1 MLILTKKKYLEKK
14 FRKKLNLKER
24 GKVIMMSN
32 KERISRLVRNILIVG
47 SIFLIGCEDNL
58 NEPFIMYEWDARLPM
73 DENGYY
79 HLEMDRNNHQT
90 LHRLTGIVTDNGE
103 ALENFRVTWESDLY
117 WVLGDTLGYIVHY
130 GYTDDWVYVAY
141 DTTYVTGFSGEEVR
155 TTNWASYSDSDG
167 EFSNMIAPVKTMI
180 GDTLNVGAY
189 ESGELVHVFSIVLD

>member
-1 MLILTKKKYLEKK
+1 
-14 FRKKLNLKER
+14 
-24 GKVIMMSN
+24 MMSN

-180 GDTLNVGAY
+180 GAPLNVGAY